1 MNIGPKFIPTQ
12 NRPTQEQQEQKLR
25 EASNMY
31 ERHFLNDM
39 VKQMRKTVPKSD
51 FIKESYAEKIYKSKM
66 DEEYVDSWSQQG
78 GIGLSDLIYK
88 QMHEKIFP
96 NQNINIPNGPIEIN
110 SETSGKLHP
119 LKKQKGAAI
128 QYKQNFKGGEKL
140 VMPWSGEKIG
150 EMNIEGRNIIHLKH
164 DNGIKS
170 TLSFYG
176 NLQPLQNHQRLEA
189 GLKLG
194 EMSPGTR
201 GLTWVVKS

>member
-1 MNIGPKFIPTQ
+1 MNIGPKYIPTQ
-12 NRPTQEQQEQKLR
+12 KQTTQQQQEQKLK
-25 EASNMY
+25 EASKMY
-31 ERHFLNDM
+31 ERHFLNEM

-51 FIKESYAEKIYKSKM
+51 LVPESYAEKIYKSKM
-66 DEEYVDSWSQQG
+66 DEEYVDTWNQQG
-78 GIGLSDLIYK
+78 GIGLADLIYK

-96 NQNINIPNGPIEIN
+96 NQNINAPSGPIDIDKN
-110 SETSGKLHP
+110 TKGQVHP

-128 QYKQNFKGGEKL
+128 QFQQEFKGGESV
-140 VMPWSGEKIG
+140 VMPWSGQKIG

-164 DNGIKS
+164 DNGLKS

-176 NLQPLQNHQRLEA
+176 NLHSKQNHQQIDA